1 MVLQQHP
8 LRQFAIY
15 QQSRRK
21 KRYISV
27 VAYFDRHG
35 ILNDYVVLDQ
45 SLKVDWTRVIFQTI
59 SLKLLMGSFLSLEG
73 FTKVT
78 IKGKGFKAAIIPIN
92 TGYRAMIYEQS
103 EDGEETKNPPGMDSN
118 YTLPLVK
125 AN

>member
-1 MVLQQHP
+1 MVLHQHP
-8 LRQFAIY
+8 LRKFAIY
-15 QQSRRK
+15 QQSSRK

-35 ILNDYVVLDQ
+35 ILNDYVVLDK

-78 IKGKGFKAAIIPIN
+78 IKGKGFKSVIIPTN

-103 EDGEETKNPPGMDSN
+103 EDVDEKTTDMDSES
-118 YTLPLVK
+118 TLPLVH